1 MTTWPATNTR
11 PAAKRYNT
19 RQTTEFYPVPRNDE
33 LTRLQRIHNK
43 RLKALNIL
51 LALILVAIFCAV
63 GVMAD
68 FVYFASR

>member
-43 RLKALNIL
+43 RLKALNVL
-51 LALILVAIFCAV
+51 LALILFAIFCAV